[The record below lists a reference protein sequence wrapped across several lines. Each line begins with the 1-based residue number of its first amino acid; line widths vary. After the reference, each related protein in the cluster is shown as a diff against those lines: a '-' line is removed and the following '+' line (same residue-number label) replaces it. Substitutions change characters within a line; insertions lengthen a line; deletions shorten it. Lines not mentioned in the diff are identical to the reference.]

1 MIPAGKGF
9 RRLAFLPSR
18 PFACRLW
25 PVGPQCE
32 GGGRTLMQLCVRPL
46 FLCLSGCRPC
56 VAGLRWG
63 LPCPVGAVAA
73 ATVAI
78 GRSWHWLLWRA
89 VIVNLLWCVCHR
101 AACKKAGRTMAVFHV
116 LSFMPC
122 AGVSGLM
129 SFVRE
134 GTAWL
139 RHGDVMFGFLP
150 AGLCSLPNS
159 PPRRGGA
166 RSGLGWRHGAGVSF
180 LLSEVAGLAAGLYL
194 EFCREVIG

>member
-32 GGGRTLMQLCVRPL
+32 RGGRTLMQLCVRPL

-78 GRSWHWLLWRA
+78 GRSWHCRLWRA
-89 VIVNLLWCVCHR
+89 VIVNLLWCVASRLWLSPAIWQVSWPIGWSARSCSDVCRHGP
-101 AACKKAGRTMAVFHV
+101 AFCMVNDSGRK
-116 LSFMPC
+116 
-122 AGVSGLM
+122 GVSP
-129 SFVRE
+129 
-134 GTAWL
+134 
-139 RHGDVMFGFLP
+139 FGFPPFPAFCLP
-150 AGLCSLPNS
+150 L
-159 PPRRGGA
+159 
-166 RSGLGWRHGAGVSF
+166 
-180 LLSEVAGLAAGLYL
+180 VAGWPA
-194 EFCREVIG
+194 V

>member
-32 GGGRTLMQLCVRPL
+32 RGGRTLIQLCVRPL

-56 VAGLRWG
+56 VAGLRCG

-101 AACKKAGRTMAVFHV
+101 AACKKAGARW
-116 LSFMPC
+116 LCFMSCHSCRAPVCPGSCHLCVKARHGCDMVMLCLVSCRPGC
-122 AGVSGLM
+122 AACLT
-129 SFVRE
+129 VRQGAAAPVRALAG
-134 GTAWL
+134 GTAQAC
-139 RHGDVMFGFLP
+139 H
-150 AGLCSLPNS
+150 S
-159 PPRRGGA
+159 
-166 RSGLGWRHGAGVSF
+166 
-180 LLSEVAGLAAGLYL
+180 
-194 EFCREVIG
+194 FCRKSLGLRPVFILNFAEK

>member
-32 GGGRTLMQLCVRPL
+32 RGGRTLMQLCVRPL

-63 LPCPVGAVAA
+63 LSCPVAAVAA

-78 GRSWHWLLWRA
+78 GRSWHWRHWRA

-101 AACKKAGRTMAVFHV
+101 AACKKAGCTMAVFHV

-150 AGLCSLPNS
+150 AGYAACLTVRQGAAAPVRALA
-159 PPRRGGA
+159 GGTA
-166 RSGLGWRHGAGVSF
+166 QACHS
-180 LLSEVAGLAAGLYL
+180 
-194 EFCREVIG
+194 FCRKSLGLRPVFILNFAEK